1 MEYLPKRF
9 NPLASNE
16 PSYPAMGIPTNDVT
30 RAVPDEAAPTTP
42 QTQLAPKRLWLLG
55 LVSNKN

>member
-9 NPLASNE
+9 NPLAPNE
-16 PSYPAMGIPTNDVT
+16 PSHLAMGIPTNDVT

-42 QTQLAPKRLWLLG
+42 QTQLAPKNTLATG
-55 LVSNKN
+55 FGEQ